1 MITDGDALKARAELS
16 LPHWFGLLNASYS
29 LPTHQRRLMDA
40 LERVARGECKR
51 LIVSMP
57 PRHGKSEL
65 CSIAFPS
72 WFLGQ
77 YPDKRVLLA
86 SYGAALAHRLSRRAR
101 NAFGLFAPEVFR
113 LNVADDSGSMQS
125 WDVAGR
131 RGGMVAVGVDG
142 PATGVGCDCVVGST
156 LVSTEAGDIRIDALC
171 AMAAPPK
178 VWSISGD
185 GRLELRSVIATR
197 SLVRNN
203 LVRVATGAAAELVC
217 TNDHRIYVNGSFTS
231 AWTAQEG
238 GALCRLRGESA
249 WQQKASM
256 HGVPQEEPGSRN
268 NSEEMRGL
276 RRGKELATMRQTQG
290 RPAHVLLE
298 EVCRYRLF
306 DDEATTVRNVWREDC
321 QKYRGEVLLE
331 GMSAS
336 QGDTKTNA
344 VPNVRADIQPNKSPN
359 QILREAMCGR
369 GTLSKDDGSRE
380 LAMGRRHSIWPLVS
394 GDAGTNSR
402 EGSALLCGLRHEG
415 DIHSKDEAREAGR
428 HLEFSHPSHQQ
439 RQNEQQCG
447 QSDCYLPLLPFVT
460 PQVDETDT
468 IKAVESL
475 GDEAQWVYD
484 IQVDGNGNF
493 FANSILVHNCGIIDD
508 PHKDM
513 SEASSAAHRDSARDW
528 YRSVFR
534 TRLHPGG
541 AIVVVATRWHPDDLS
556 GWLLQE
562 ADSGGEKWEV
572 LNLPMLSDSNEPLWP
587 GRYSMDEIE
596 AIRKASGT
604 RTWEALY
611 QGRPT
616 PPDGGIFKREW
627 WRHWTEAPPLKN
639 LLQSWDMAFK
649 GTSTSDYVVGQVWAR
664 HGADYFLLDSIRG
677 RMDFPATCA
686 AVRTMT
692 ERWPQAQLKLV
703 EDAANGPAV
712 IAALRSEVGGL
723 VGIKPNGGK
732 EARASA
738 VSALVEGGNVYLPPL
753 RHAWVRDFLDEAT
766 AFPFGGVHDDQVD
779 AMTQALLRLRQS
791 VVSLANTTITASRPR
806 AAM

>member
-1 MITDGDALKARAELS
+1 MITEGDALKARAELS
-16 LPHWFGLLNASYS
+16 LPHWFGLLNSSYS
-29 LPTHQRRLMDA
+29 LPAHQRRLMDA

-142 PATGVGCDCVVGST
+142 PATGVGCD
-156 LVSTEAGDIRIDALC
+156 L
-171 AMAAPPK
+171 
-178 VWSISGD
+178 
-185 GRLELRSVIATR
+185 
-197 SLVRNN
+197 
-203 LVRVATGAAAELVC
+203 
-217 TNDHRIYVNGSFTS
+217 
-231 AWTAQEG
+231 
-238 GALCRLRGESA
+238 
-249 WQQKASM
+249 
-256 HGVPQEEPGSRN
+256 GV
-268 NSEEMRGL
+268 
-276 RRGKELATMRQTQG
+276 
-290 RPAHVLLE
+290 
-298 EVCRYRLF
+298 
-306 DDEATTVRNVWREDC
+306 
-321 QKYRGEVLLE
+321 
-331 GMSAS
+331 
-336 QGDTKTNA
+336 
-344 VPNVRADIQPNKSPN
+344 
-359 QILREAMCGR
+359 
-369 GTLSKDDGSRE
+369 
-380 LAMGRRHSIWPLVS
+380 
-394 GDAGTNSR
+394 
-402 EGSALLCGLRHEG
+402 
-415 DIHSKDEAREAGR
+415 
-428 HLEFSHPSHQQ
+428 
-439 RQNEQQCG
+439 
-447 QSDCYLPLLPFVT
+447 
-460 PQVDETDT
+460 
-468 IKAVESL
+468 
-475 GDEAQWVYD
+475 
-484 IQVDGNGNF
+484 
-493 FANSILVHNCGIIDD
+493 IDD

-513 SEASSAAHRDSARDW
+513 HEASSAVHRDSARDW

-562 ADSGGEKWEV
+562 ADGGGEKWEV
-572 LNLPMLSDSNEPLWP
+572 LNLPMLSDSGEALWP

-627 WRHWTEAPPLKN
+627 WRHWTEVPPLKN